1 MGFYINDDYWAAIS
15 DYPASMQNSIVG
27 SLTRLYF
34 TGEDQLDSLKNKTAR
49 SIYLAIRERV
59 AQARSKSQRRKS
71 AAEDDVLEVDTGTP
85 FVQAQNADFAK
96 KRESESEKSTCEIKE
111 VDTLPTMEQPDLP
124 SFVQS
129 ALTAYE
135 ESTKRACRFP
145 SPEVVRNLERIAA
158 AGYTIDDVRFVC
170 DSKAVE
176 WGDDKR
182 MSRYLRPETLFSSKF
197 ESYLNAAK
205 ADPGKA
211 VRDAAVEY
219 ADAF

>member
-15 DYPASMQNSIVG
+15 DYPASVQNSIIG

-59 AQARSKSQRRKS
+59 TQARSKSQRRKS
-71 AAEDDVLEVDTGTP
+71 TAEDDDSTADAGTP
-85 FVQAQNADFAK
+85 FVQDQNADFAK
-96 KRESESEKSTCEIKE
+96 KRESEKSTCEIKG
-111 VDTLPTMEQPDLP
+111 VDTLPTMEQPELP

-129 ALTAYE
+129 ALNVYE
-135 ESTKRACRFP
+135 ASTKRACRFP
-145 SPEVVRNLERIAA
+145 SPEVIGSLERIAA
-158 AGYTIDDVRFVC
+158 AGYTIDDVKTVC

-176 WGDDKR
+176 WCDDQR
-182 MSRYLRPETLFSSKF
+182 MSRFLRPETLFSPKF

-205 ADPGKA
+205 ADPGRA